1 MYVIQDLIHNTHWAR
16 CPFLSPK
23 LLLLNCFWVAPHK
36 SWVTGNTLT
45 SEEDPILSQES
56 KVSGS
61 RQSTLNIFCS
71 FPVHSTERC
80 AVKWTS
86 FYCLRSSNP
95 SPLKATNSLQRPIF
109 FEPILDRQLQHAL
122 NLNNRPPDFLTR
134 ETFMKFKPFQ
144 QLASAL
150 IFCEDRLF
158 GLLTT
163 ASHRLVF
170 RVNPFLTI
178 VYLQFMSLGVKYQL
192 PHPKHII

>member
-1 MYVIQDLIHNTHWAR
+1 MRLPLVQPLQLYSRDSNIPQCLFKFRYFPFFNKIETWYRRRYEVSGKYLHQQKVYTWYETWYIIRTGRGAR
-16 CPFLSPK
+16 FCP
-23 LLLLNCFWVAPHK
+23 LNCLWVAPHK

-109 FEPILDRQLQHAL
+109 FEPILDR
-122 NLNNRPPDFLTR
+122 
-134 ETFMKFKPFQ
+134 
-144 QLASAL
+144 
-150 IFCEDRLF
+150 
-158 GLLTT
+158 
-163 ASHRLVF
+163 
-170 RVNPFLTI
+170 
-178 VYLQFMSLGVKYQL
+178 
-192 PHPKHII
+192 